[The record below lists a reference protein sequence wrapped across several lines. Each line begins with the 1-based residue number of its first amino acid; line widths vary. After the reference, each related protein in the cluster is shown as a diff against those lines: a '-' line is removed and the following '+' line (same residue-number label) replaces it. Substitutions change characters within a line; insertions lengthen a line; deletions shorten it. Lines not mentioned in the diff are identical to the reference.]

1 MTKTH
6 KIIYWIATIWL
17 SFGMTFTAA
26 RQLMKMNE
34 EIQMMTNLGYPDYI
48 LSILGVWKILGAIAV
63 LLPKFPLLKE
73 WAYAGF
79 FFAMSGAVFSHLA
92 SGSGAMDYF
101 GPLLLLDL
109 TVTSWYF
116 RPEDRKVH
124 LFNQKSSDGQTH
136 SIQATV

>member
-1 MTKTH
+1 MTRGY
-6 KIIYWIATIWL
+6 KIIYWISTGWL
-17 SFGMTFTAA
+17 SLGMLSTGLL
-26 RQLMKMNE
+26 QLLRVEQEVDK
-34 EIQMMTNLGYPDYI
+34 ITQLGYSDYI
-48 LSILGVWKILGAIAV
+48 LIILGIWKILGVVAV
-63 LLPKFPLLKE
+63 LVPGFPLLKE

-92 SGSGAMDYF
+92 VGSGAMDYF

>member
-1 MTKTH
+1 MSKRH

-17 SFGMTFTAA
+17 SFGMAFTAA

-79 FFAMSGAVFSHLA
+79 FFLLAGAWYAHLA
-92 SGSGAMDYF
+92 VGDPIVEFMPS
-101 GPLLLLDL
+101 LLLFVLL
-109 TVTSWYF
+109 GLSWYY
-116 RPEDRKVH
+116 RPAQRR
-124 LFNQKSSDGQTH
+124 LP
-136 SIQATV
+136 